1 VFDKIPAGRNIMGEK
16 VLIVDDSP
24 VARMIVKKCLPKP
37 RAFEVFEAGDG
48 REGLAKFRELR
59 PDITFLDLTMPVMD
73 GFEALAEIRK
83 VDPAAVVIVLTA
95 DIQQKTVDRV
105 MAAGAV
111 TVVPKPP
118 STELIEEALVKADSL
133 SRK

>member
-1 VFDKIPAGRNIMGEK
+1 MGKK

-24 VARMIVKKCLPKP
+24 VSRMIVKKCLPKE
-37 RAFEVFEAGDG
+37 RDFEVFEACDG
-48 REGLAKFRELR
+48 KEGLAKFKEEA
-59 PDITFLDLTMPVMD
+59 PDVTFLDLTMPVMD
-73 GFEALAEIRK
+73 GFEALDEIRK
-83 VDPAAVVIVLTA
+83 VNPAAVVIVLTA

-118 STELIEEALVKADSL
+118 SAELIEESLAKADSFA
-133 SRK
+133 KK

>member
-1 VFDKIPAGRNIMGEK
+1 MGKK

-24 VARMIVKKCLPKP
+24 VSRMIVKKCLPKG
-37 RAFEVFEAGDG
+37 RNFEVFEACDG
-48 REGLAKFRELR
+48 KEGLAKFKEVA
-59 PDITFLDLTMPVMD
+59 PDVTFLDLTMPVMD
-73 GFEALAEIRK
+73 GFQALEEIRK
-83 VDPAAVVIVLTA
+83 ANPAAVVIVLTA

-118 STELIEEALVKADSL
+118 SAELIEESLAKADSFA
-133 SRK
+133 KK

>member
-1 VFDKIPAGRNIMGEK
+1 MGEK
-16 VLIVDDSP
+16 VLIVDDSS
-24 VARMIVKKCLPKP
+24 VSRMIVKKCLPKT

-48 REGLAKFRELR
+48 REGLARFQEVR

-83 VDPAAVVIVLTA
+83 VDPVAVVIVLTA

-118 STELIEEALVKADSL
+118 SAELIEEALVKADSL

>member
-1 VFDKIPAGRNIMGEK
+1 MGKK

-24 VARMIVKKCLPKP
+24 VSRMIVKKCLPKD
-37 RAFEVFEAGDG
+37 RNFEIFEAGDG
-48 REGLAKFRELR
+48 REGLEKFKAVA
-59 PDITFLDLTMPVMD
+59 PDVTFLDLTMPVMD
-73 GFEALAEIRK
+73 GFQALEEIRIAN
-83 VDPAAVVIVLTA
+83 PAAVVIVLTA

-118 STELIEEALVKADSL
+118 SAEIIEESLAKADSFA
-133 SRK
+133 KK